1 MSGFL
6 DNIAAAL
13 IGASVA
19 GSVFRHRVHIGYLA
33 AIVGA
38 SNAGGAGSVLAT
50 LRRPCCGSGGVGRS
64 PYSLRTW
71 LLLQHYWCS
80 ACRQRRSWRRLKH
93 LPGLVQRP
101 EWFSHRNAI
110 DEVNPSWLLT
120 ETSDLALQLIAS
132 SAAVPEPST
141 LSIVSL
147 GLLALMAFMFRSIAD
162 RLRVEKYAMDARVFR
177 AD

>member
-1 MSGFL
+1 M
-6 DNIAAAL
+6 
-13 IGASVA
+13 
-19 GSVFRHRVHIGYLA
+19 
-33 AIVGA
+33 
-38 SNAGGAGSVLAT
+38 
-50 LRRPCCGSGGVGRS
+50 
-64 PYSLRTW
+64 
-71 LLLQHYWCS
+71 
-80 ACRQRRSWRRLKH
+80 
-93 LPGLVQRP
+93 
-101 EWFSHRNAI
+101 
-110 DEVNPSWLLT
+110 LT

>member
-1 MSGFL
+1 ML
-6 DNIAAAL
+6 WL
-13 IGASVA
+13 
-19 GSVFRHRVHIGYLA
+19 
-33 AIVGA
+33 
-38 SNAGGAGSVLAT
+38 
-50 LRRPCCGSGGVGRS
+50 GGVGRS

-80 ACRQRRSWRRLKH
+80 ACRQRPSWRRLKH
-93 LPGLVQRP
+93 LLGLAQRP